1 MRPSVCLLF
10 VASVLNL
17 SALGL
22 PAAAQV
28 SLPAGGAH
36 YSVTQNGKVLGESQF
51 QVAPV
56 AGGDTLTASGHMT
69 LNSFSYSFNDRVTVD
84 AQGNLVRDE
93 LTGSVHGAK
102 ASGND
107 IRFTT
112 ASDATGRN
120 FQITIDASGKQS
132 TNAVDRHRNTVIAP
146 DLDPAAYTLMVK
158 IAREQPQTAWVLIP
172 KETGL
177 LVPALYTSM
186 ADLNGTLNGQSVAV
200 KHTVVALSDQNS
212 IVIELFATGD
222 GQLLEADLNAQNFD
236 VVRDGFKLLNRP
248 KPVAPPAGE
257 PPQQGDP
264 NAQGAPQGQPQ

>member
-1 MRPSVCLLF
+1 MRNAFASILYASLL
-10 VASVLNL
+10 S
-17 SALGL
+17 L
-22 PAAAQV
+22 PAAAQS
-28 SLPAGGAH
+28 SLPTGGAH
-36 YSVTQNGKVLGESQF
+36 YSVTQNSKVLGESQF
-51 QVAPV
+51 SVVPV
-56 AGGDTLTASGHMT
+56 AGGNALTASGHMT
-69 LNSFSYSFNDRVTVD
+69 LNNFSYSFNDRVTVD

-93 LTGSVHGAK
+93 LSGSVHGAK

-158 IAREQPQTAWVLIP
+158 IAREHPQTAWVLIP

-177 LVPALYTSM
+177 LVPALYTPM
-186 ADLNGTLNGQSVAV
+186 ADLSGTLNGQSVAV

-222 GQLLEADLNAQNFD
+222 GQLLEADLNAQNFH
-236 VVRDGFKLLNRP
+236 VVRDGFTLLDRP

-257 PPQQGDP
+257 APQQGDSSE
-264 NAQGAPQGQPQ
+264 QGAQQAPPQ